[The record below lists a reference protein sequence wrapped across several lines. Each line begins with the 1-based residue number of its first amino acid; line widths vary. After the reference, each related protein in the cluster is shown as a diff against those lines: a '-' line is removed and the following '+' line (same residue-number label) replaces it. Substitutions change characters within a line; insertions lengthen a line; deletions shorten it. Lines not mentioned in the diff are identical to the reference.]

1 MNRAPYH
8 IAILL
13 LAIFFL
19 ATSEAYAQEDDEG
32 ERRALLDEVE
42 WRGFGAGIVLGE
54 PTGLTAKVWMGEHS
68 ALDAAVAWSFVG
80 DGSLYVHGGYLF
92 HFASPVG
99 IDEGELLP
107 YAGAGA
113 KVVFADD
120 PEVAIRVPLGAGYFF
135 EDVPIELF
143 LEIAPGLQLFP
154 ETSVDV
160 TGGIGGRYYFRPRS

>member
-1 MNRAPYH
+1 MKRIFRYTSV
-8 IAILL
+8 LL
-13 LAIFFL
+13 LPLFL
-19 ATSEAYAQEDDEG
+19 LSATTALSQEADEG
-32 ERRALLDEVE
+32 EGRALLDDVE

-99 IDEGELLP
+99 IEEGELLP

-120 PEVAIRVPLGAGYFF
+120 PEFGIRVPLGVAYFF
-135 EDVPIELF
+135 EGAPVEVF
-143 LEIAPGLQLFP
+143 LELAPGLQLFP
-154 ETSVDV
+154 ETEADV
-160 TGGIGGRYYFRPRS
+160 TGGIGGRFYFRPRN